1 MKARGRERALGGG
14 VESGPMPIRIL
25 IAYDG
30 SPAADAAVTTAGG
43 LFEGARGR
51 VLTLFNQ
58 TMGYEQVRRYGFG
71 VDDTTLRENIEAL
84 AAEARESG
92 LEVANQGVAA
102 AEKAGLALEP
112 AAMPSGISPW
122 PPILSA
128 ADEIDADVIVCGS
141 RGRGGVAR
149 SLLGSTSS
157 SVLSHST
164 LPVLVVP
171 KTPADLNG
179 PVLIA
184 YDGSA
189 DARAAIAG
197 AGRLVSGRRAV
208 IVNVWSSPIR
218 HTLTG
223 RALGGAPMKELRAF
237 VTDYDGMFA
246 EAAESEVAEGVA
258 LAREAGFDVSG
269 ETLESGGSAWHAIAD
284 AAERHGAALIV
295 AGSRGR
301 SRVASTLL
309 GSVSAGLVHN
319 AETPTLVIR
328 G

>member
-1 MKARGRERALGGG
+1 
-14 VESGPMPIRIL
+14 MPIRIL

-30 SPAADAAVTTAGG
+30 SPAADAAVATAGS
-43 LFEGARGR
+43 LFQGASGR

-71 VDDTTLRENIEAL
+71 VDDATLRQNIDAL
-84 AAEARESG
+84 AAEARESA
-92 LEVANQGVAA
+92 LEIAEQGAA
-102 AEKAGLALEP
+102 AAGAAGLAVEP
-112 AAMPSGISPW
+112 AALPSGISPW

-128 ADEIDADVIVCGS
+128 ADEIDADAIVCGS

-171 KTPADLNG
+171 STPADLDG

-184 YDGSA
+184 YDGSP

-197 AGRLVSGRRAV
+197 AGRLVGGRRAV
-208 IVNVWSSPIR
+208 VVHVWSALFHHQSN
-218 HTLTG
+218 T
-223 RALGGAPMKELRAF
+223 RARAQAPTRELRDF
-237 VTDYDGMFA
+237 VTEYESMFA
-246 EAAESEVAEGVA
+246 EAAESEAAEGVA
-258 LAREAGFDVSG
+258 LAREAGFDATG
-269 ETLESGGSAWHAIAD
+269 ETLESDGSAWHAIAD
-284 AAERHGAALIV
+284 AAERHVAALIV

-301 SRVASTLL
+301 GRVASALL
-309 GSVSAGLVHN
+309 GSVSSGLVHN

>member
-1 MKARGRERALGGG
+1 
-14 VESGPMPIRIL
+14 MPIRIL

-30 SPAADAAVTTAGG
+30 SPAADAAITTAGG
-43 LFEGARGR
+43 LFPGADGR
-51 VLTLFNQ
+51 ALTLFNQ

-71 VDDTTLRENIEAL
+71 VDDTTLRQNVETL
-84 AAEARESG
+84 AAEASEAA
-92 LEVANQGVAA
+92 LEVARRGAA
-102 AEKAGLALEP
+102 TAEAAGLAIEP

-157 SVLSHST
+157 SVLSHSA

-171 KTPADLNG
+171 RAPADLNG
-179 PVLIA
+179 PVLLA
-184 YDGSA
+184 YDGSP
-189 DARAAIAG
+189 DARAAIAA
-197 AGRLVSGRRAV
+197 AGRLMSGRRAV
-208 IVNVWSSPIR
+208 VVHVWSALFPHASSPR
-218 HTLTG
+218 TP
-223 RALGGAPMKELRAF
+223 AEAPVREFRAF
-237 VTDYDGMFA
+237 VDEYERMFA
-246 EAAESEVAEGVA
+246 EIAESEAAEGVA
-258 LAREAGFDVSG
+258 LARDAGFDASG
-269 ETLESGGSAWHAIAD
+269 ETLESDGSAWHALAD
-284 AAERHGAALIV
+284 AATRNGAAVIV

-301 SRVASTLL
+301 GRVASVLL
-309 GSVSAGLVHN
+309 GSVSSGLVHN

>member
-1 MKARGRERALGGG
+1 
-14 VESGPMPIRIL
+14 MPIRIL

-30 SPAADAAVTTAGG
+30 SPAADAAVATAGG
-43 LFEGARGR
+43 LFVGARGR

-71 VDDTTLRENIEAL
+71 VDDATLRENIEAL

-92 LEVANQGVAA
+92 LEIAEAGVAA
-102 AEKAGLALEP
+102 GERAGLALEP
-112 AAMPSGISPW
+112 VALPSGISPW

-149 SLLGSTSS
+149 SLLGSTSA
-157 SVLSHST
+157 SVLSHSA

-171 KTPADLNG
+171 KTPADLDG

-184 YDGSA
+184 YDGSP

-197 AGRLVSGRRAV
+197 AGRLVSGRRA
-208 IVNVWSSPIR
+208 IVVHVWSSLFP
-218 HTLTG
+218 HTSTG
-223 RALGGAPMKELRAF
+223 RAPVEAPTNELRAF
-237 VTDYDGMFA
+237 ITDYDSKFA
-246 EAAESEVAEGVA
+246 EAADSEAAEGVA
-258 LAREAGFDVSG
+258 LARDAGFDASG
-269 ETLESGGSAWHAIAD
+269 ETLESDGSAWHAIAD

-301 SRVASTLL
+301 GRVASALL
-309 GSVSAGLVHN
+309 GSVSSGLVHN

>member
-1 MKARGRERALGGG
+1 
-14 VESGPMPIRIL
+14 MPISIL

-30 SPAADAAVTTAGG
+30 SPAADAAVATAGG
-43 LFEGARGR
+43 LFPGAHGR

-58 TMGYEQVRRYGFG
+58 TMGYEQVRRYSFG
-71 VDDTTLRENIEAL
+71 VDDTTLRQNIETL

-92 LEVANQGVAA
+92 LEIARQGVAA
-102 AEKAGLALEP
+102 ATTAGLTMEP
-112 AAMPSGISPW
+112 AAVPSGISPW

-128 ADEIDADVIVCGS
+128 ADEIDAGVIVCGS

-171 KTPADLNG
+171 KMPADLDG

-184 YDGSA
+184 YDGSP
-189 DARAAIAG
+189 DARAAIAR
-197 AGRLVSGRRAV
+197 AGRLLGGRRAIV
-208 IVNVWSSPIR
+208 VNVWSSPIR

-237 VTDYDGMFA
+237 IADYDGMFA
-246 EAAESEVAEGVA
+246 EAAGAEVAEGVA
-258 LAREAGFDVSG
+258 LARDAGFDASG
-269 ETLESGGSAWHAIAD
+269 ETLESSASTWHAIAD

-301 SRVASTLL
+301 GRVASTLL
-309 GSVSAGLVHN
+309 GSVSSGLVHN
-319 AETPTLVIR
+319 VETPTLVIR

>member
-1 MKARGRERALGGG
+1 
-14 VESGPMPIRIL
+14 MPIRVL

-30 SPAADAAVTTAGG
+30 SPAADAAVVTAGS
-43 LFEGARGR
+43 LFKGSRGR

-71 VDDTTLRENIEAL
+71 VDDTTLRQNIETL

-92 LEVANQGVAA
+92 LEIATQGAVAG
-102 AEKAGLALEP
+102 EKAGLTLEP
-112 AAMPSGISPW
+112 IAMPSGISPW

-128 ADEIDADVIVCGS
+128 ADEIDAHVIVCGS

-171 KTPADLNG
+171 KAPADFDG

-184 YDGSA
+184 YDGSP
-189 DARAAIAG
+189 DARAAIAR
-197 AGRLVSGRRAV
+197 AGRLLSGRRAV
-208 IVNVWSSPIR
+208 IVNVWTSPVR

-223 RALGGAPMKELRAF
+223 RALGGAPMKEFRAF
-237 VTDYDGMFA
+237 IADDDGMFA
-246 EAAESEVAEGVA
+246 EASDSEVTEGVA
-258 LAREAGFDVSG
+258 LARDAGFDVSG
-269 ETLESGGSAWHAIAD
+269 ESLESSGSTWHALAD

-301 SRVASTLL
+301 GRVASALL

>member
-1 MKARGRERALGGG
+1 
-14 VESGPMPIRIL
+14 VTITPTRIL

-30 SPAADAAVTTAGG
+30 SPAADAAVTTAGA
-43 LFEGARGR
+43 LFAGSHGR
-51 VLTLFNQ
+51 VLTLFAP
-58 TMGYEQVRRYGFG
+58 TMGYEQVRRYSFG
-71 VDDTTLRENIEAL
+71 VDDTTLRQNIEML

-92 LEVANQGVAA
+92 LEIAKQGAAA
-102 AEKAGLALEP
+102 AEAAGLTLEP
-112 AAMPSGISPW
+112 TAAPSGISPW

-128 ADEIDADVIVCGS
+128 ADEIDADVVVCGS
-141 RGRGGVAR
+141 RGRGGIAR

-157 SVLSHST
+157 SVLNHST
-164 LPVLVVP
+164 RPVLVVP

-184 YDGSA
+184 YDGSP
-189 DARAAIAG
+189 DARAAIAR
-197 AGRLVSGRRAV
+197 AGRVLDGRRA
-208 IVNVWSSPIR
+208 ILVNVWSSPVR

-223 RALGGAPMKELRAF
+223 RALGGAPMKEFRAF
-237 VTDYDGMFA
+237 ITDYEGIFA
-246 EAAESEVAEGVA
+246 ELADSEVAEGVE
-258 LAREAGFDVSG
+258 LARAAGFDVSG
-269 ETLESGGSAWHAIAD
+269 ESLESGASTWHAIAD

-301 SRVASTLL
+301 SRVAAAVL

>member
-1 MKARGRERALGGG
+1 
-14 VESGPMPIRIL
+14 MPIRLL

-30 SPAADAAVTTAGG
+30 SPAADAAVATAGG

-71 VDDTTLRENIEAL
+71 VDDTTLRQNIESL

-92 LEVANQGVAA
+92 LEIAKQGVAA
-102 AEKAGLALEP
+102 AETAGMTLEP
-112 AAMPSGISPW
+112 TAMPSGISPW

-128 ADEIDADVIVCGS
+128 ADEIDADVIVSGS

-171 KTPADLNG
+171 NTPADING

-184 YDGSA
+184 YDGSP
-189 DARAAIAG
+189 DARAAITG
-197 AGRLVSGRRAV
+197 AGRLVSGRRAMV
-208 IVNVWSSPIR
+208 VHVWSSLFR
-218 HTLTG
+218 HTSTG
-223 RALGGAPMKELRAF
+223 RSGAEAPTEGLRAF
-237 VTDYDGMFA
+237 AAEYESMFA
-246 EAAESEVAEGVA
+246 EAAESEAAEGVA
-258 LAREAGFDVSG
+258 LARDAGFDASG
-269 ETLESGGSAWHAIAD
+269 ETLESDGSAWHAIAD
-284 AAERHGAALIV
+284 AAERHRAALIV

-301 SRVASTLL
+301 GRVASALL
-309 GSVSAGLVHN
+309 GSVSSGLVHN

-328 G
+328 S

>member
-1 MKARGRERALGGG
+1 
-14 VESGPMPIRIL
+14 MPIRIL

-30 SPAADAAVTTAGG
+30 SPAADAAVATAGG
-43 LFEGARGR
+43 LFVGARGR

-71 VDDTTLRENIEAL
+71 VDDATLRENLEAL

-92 LEVANQGVAA
+92 LEIANEGVAA
-102 AEKAGLALEP
+102 AAKAGLTLEP
-112 AAMPSGISPW
+112 TAMPSGIGPW

-157 SVLSHST
+157 SVLSHSA

-171 KTPADLNG
+171 KTPADLDG
-179 PVLIA
+179 PMLIA

-189 DARAAIAG
+189 DARAAIAR

-208 IVNVWSSPIR
+208 IVNVWFSPIR

-223 RALGGAPMKELRAF
+223 RALGGAPMKELRSF
-237 VTDYDGMFA
+237 VTDYDSMFA

-258 LAREAGFDVSG
+258 LARDAGFDASG
-269 ETLESGGSAWHAIAD
+269 ETLESSASTWRAIAD

-309 GSVSAGLVHN
+309 GSVSLGLVHN
-319 AETPTLVIR
+319 AEAPTLVIR